1 MSFVIPEDR
10 SSCFPLRYVNRSRK
24 LEIEIFRCWCLDK
37 DRLEKAHSVLW
48 IRIGWY
54 AIDRLQRVK
63 WLLKCHA
70 KKNQRL
76 WITDLQA
83 TSRLQLRATMKYR
96 ATAILTYVIFND
108 KKSFLKKGK
117 KKYYQQLLSKIN
129 NIKRYLRNKKEWKKK
144 QSIECIG
151 IGANYSKARQ
161 IRKYT
166 YSLEINEPII
176 KIFTRVLNFLNLF
189 SYSISCYL
197 LVTSFVFEI
206 KKYQ

>member
-1 MSFVIPEDR
+1 MDFTTRKIFLIISTCSISTLMSFVIPEDR

-70 KKNQRL
+70 KKNQWL

-117 KKYYQQLLSKIN
+117 KNIIN
-129 NIKRYLRNKKEWKKK
+129 NYYLK
-144 QSIECIG
+144 SII
-151 IGANYSKARQ
+151 
-161 IRKYT
+161 
-166 YSLEINEPII
+166 
-176 KIFTRVLNFLNLF
+176 
-189 SYSISCYL
+189 
-197 LVTSFVFEI
+197 
-206 KKYQ
+206 